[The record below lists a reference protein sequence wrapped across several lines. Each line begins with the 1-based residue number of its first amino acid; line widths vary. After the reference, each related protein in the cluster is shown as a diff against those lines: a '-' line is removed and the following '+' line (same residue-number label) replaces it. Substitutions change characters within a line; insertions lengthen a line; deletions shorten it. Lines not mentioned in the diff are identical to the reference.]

1 MKNYLALKAS
11 AGSGKTFA
19 LTVRYISLLLKGAS
33 PTEILALTFTNKAA
47 KEMSER
53 IFKTLKSLGED
64 KIYLEQIS
72 SVSELSIEQILNKK
86 DYLINLYLNSE
97 LSIYTID
104 KFVNKILREF
114 SGYIGV
120 DDDFSIKQDNI
131 ENLEYK
137 FLQSLNLENFDKLIN
152 FSYYEA
158 KKFNSI
164 FDIFL
169 NLNEKNEDFKIVP
182 IEENLINLQKN
193 LALEIAF
200 RLKKHIQNCPSAS
213 NAALKSV
220 DFDNFEELLLKGKTW
235 LTKDVSTDSRDFKK
249 CSNEEFEQNFQEL
262 KMQISNYYKLRSS
275 YSLSSLYELYKLFKD
290 FKKGYNKNK
299 NYFTFNDISNYVYE
313 LLSSKIDKDFLY
325 FRLDSKY
332 NHILIDE
339 FQDTSL
345 LQYKILEPLIE
356 EALSGNSEKFK
367 TFFYV
372 GDIKQSIYRF
382 RGGKRELFDF
392 VSKKHNQIE
401 TEILNTN
408 FRSAK
413 NIVEFVN
420 RAFINLNNYEYYEQL
435 SNIENGYVEVI
446 SDEKLKGDEKY
457 QTIASTIA
465 GLIRKNIDPN
475 SIAILT
481 YTNDDVLELYSYL
494 SKMFPTLK
502 ISTEMTSKLINQENV
517 KACIN
522 AIKYLYYKENI
533 YKENLNAIIGNAPN
547 TKLDFDFDLQENRVF
562 ELVLKIAKYFNI
574 LDDNVIKFI
583 EESKNFTDIVDFVYE
598 VDLMETPIENK
609 EQIGLQI
616 LTIFK
621 SKGLEFD
628 TVILLDRIKNKNAD
642 RSSLLFEY
650 SGVYLDNVYY
660 KISNLESFDENYK
673 RALNK
678 EKALQAEDEINILY
692 VALTRAKSNLFIF
705 KKEEKSVFDLI
716 GLESCQIGELIIN
729 EVKKDFNQKIEKVEY
744 KPLILGR
751 QKNKSVKDYDEDFE
765 LKARYFGIAT
775 HYCLEMMN
783 AFTIKQLEYS
793 LNLTKSRYS
802 VYLQDKEFD
811 DIKQRILLLIQNE
824 EFNSFL
830 KNANFLREQ
839 SLIYNGEIKIIDL
852 LIEKENKYYIFD
864 YKTTVQENKE
874 HEKQIS
880 FYKKAIKEI
889 SKSDEVY
896 AYLVYLGNEKAYLKA
911 I

>member
-1 MKNYLALKAS
+1 MKEYLALKAS

-19 LTVRYISLLLKGAS
+19 LTVRYISLLLKGAN

-53 IFKTLKSLGED
+53 VFKTLKNLGNDE
-64 KIYLEQIS
+64 IYLEQIS
-72 SVSELSIEQILNKK
+72 KVSELSNEQILNKK
-86 DYLINLYLNSE
+86 DKLVNLYLNSE

-104 KFVNKILREF
+104 KFINKILREF
-114 SGYIGV
+114 SGYLGV
-120 DDDFSIKQDNI
+120 DDDFSIKQDNV
-131 ENLEYK
+131 ENLQYK
-137 FLQSLNLENFDKLIN
+137 FLQSLGLEDFDKLIT
-152 FSYYEA
+152 FSYYES

-164 FDIFL
+164 FDIFQ
-169 NLNEKNEDFKIVP
+169 NLNEKNEEFKVVN
-182 IEENLINLQKN
+182 IEEKLIPLQKN
-193 LALEIAF
+193 LALQIAF
-200 RLKKHIQNCPSAS
+200 KLKNHIITCEGAS
-213 NAALKSV
+213 NASLKAV
-220 DFDNFEELLLKGKTW
+220 GFNNFDELLERGKTW
-235 LTKDVSTDSRDFKK
+235 LTKDVASESRDFKK
-249 CSNEEFEQNFQEL
+249 WVNEEFEKNFQEL
-262 KMQISNYYKLRSS
+262 KIEISNYYKLRSA
-275 YSLSSLYELYKLFKD
+275 YSLSSLYELYNLFKN
-290 FKKGYNKNK
+290 FKKAYNKNK

-356 EALSGNSEKFK
+356 ETLSGNSEKFK
-367 TFFYV
+367 SFFYV
-372 GDIKQSIYRF
+372 GDTKQSIYRF

-420 RAFINLNNYEYYEQL
+420 RAFVNLDNYEYYEQL

-446 SDEKLKGDEKY
+446 SDESLKEDEKY
-457 QTIASTIA
+457 QNVASTIA
-465 GLIRKNIDPN
+465 SLIRKNVDPN
-475 SIAILT
+475 TIAILT

-494 SKMFPTLK
+494 SKTFSSLK

-522 AIKYLYYKENI
+522 AIKYLYYKEKI
-533 YKENLNAIIGNAPN
+533 YKENLNAIIGNAPGAN
-547 TKLDFDFDLQENRVF
+547 IEFEFDLEENRVF
-562 ELVLKIAKYFNI
+562 ELILKVARYFNI
-574 LDDNVIKFI
+574 LDDNVIRFI
-583 EESKNFTDIVDFVYE
+583 EESKNFVDIVDFVYE

-609 EQIGLQI
+609 EQMGLQI

-642 RSSLLFEY
+642 KSSLLFEY
-650 SGVYLDNVYY
+650 SGVFLENVYY
-660 KISNLESFDENYK
+660 KISNLDKFDENYE

-678 EKALQAEDEINILY
+678 EKALQKEDEINILY
-692 VALTRAKSNLFIF
+692 VALTRAKNNLFIF

-716 GLESCQIGELIIN
+716 GLESCKIGDLVIN
-729 EVKKDFNQKIEKVEY
+729 EVKKDINQKIQKIDY
-744 KPLILGR
+744 KPLSLGR
-751 QKNKSVKDYDEDFE
+751 QANKAIKDYDDEFE
-765 LKARYFGIAT
+765 LKSRYFGIAT

-783 AFTIKQLEYS
+783 NFTIEELNYS
-793 LNLTKSRYS
+793 LSLARSRYS
-802 VYLQDKEFD
+802 VYLEDKDFN
-811 DIKQRILLLIQNE
+811 DIKKRVTLLIENE
-824 EFNSFL
+824 EFSHFL
-830 KNANFLREQ
+830 NNATFLREQ
-839 SLIYNGEIKIIDL
+839 SLMFNEEIKIIDL
-852 LIEKENKYYIFD
+852 LIKKDEKYYIFD
-864 YKTTVQENKE
+864 YKTTHGENIE
-874 HEKQIS
+874 HEKQVS

-889 SKSDEVY
+889 TNTDEVY
-896 AYLVYLGNEKAYLKA
+896 AYLIYLTTQKAYLKA
-911 I
+911 V

>member
-1 MKNYLALKAS
+1 MKEYLALKAS

-19 LTVRYISLLLKGAS
+19 LTVRYISLLLKGAN

-53 IFKTLKSLGED
+53 VFKTLKNLGNDE
-64 KIYLEQIS
+64 IYLEQIS
-72 SVSELSIEQILNKK
+72 KVSELSNEQILNKK
-86 DYLINLYLNSE
+86 DNLINLYLNSE

-104 KFVNKILREF
+104 KFINKILREF

-120 DDDFSIKQDNI
+120 DDDFSIKQDNV
-131 ENLEYK
+131 ENLQYK
-137 FLQSLNLENFDKLIN
+137 FLQSLGLENFDKLIT
-152 FSYYEA
+152 FSYYES

-164 FDIFL
+164 FDIFQ
-169 NLNEKNEDFKIVP
+169 NLNEKNEEFKVVN
-182 IEENLINLQKN
+182 IEEKLIPLQKN
-193 LALEIAF
+193 LALEIAIK
-200 RLKKHIQNCPSAS
+200 LKNHIISCEGAS
-213 NAALKSV
+213 NASLKAV
-220 DFDNFEELLLKGKTW
+220 DFNNFEELLERGKTW
-235 LTKDVSTDSRDFKK
+235 LTKDVASDSRDFKK
-249 CSNEEFEQNFQEL
+249 WVNEEFEKNFQEL
-262 KMQISNYYKLRSS
+262 KIEISNYYKLRSA
-275 YSLSSLYELYKLFKD
+275 YSLSSLYELYNLFKD
-290 FKKGYNKNK
+290 FKKSYNKNK

-356 EALSGNSEKFK
+356 ETLSGNSEKFK
-367 TFFYV
+367 SFFYV
-372 GDIKQSIYRF
+372 GDTKQSIYRF

-420 RAFINLNNYEYYEQL
+420 RAFLNLNNYEYYEQL

-446 SDEKLKGDEKY
+446 NDESLKEDEKY
-457 QTIASTIA
+457 KNVASTIA
-465 GLIRKNIDPN
+465 SLIRKNVDPN

-494 SKMFPTLK
+494 SKSFPSLK

-522 AIKYLYYKENI
+522 AIKYLYYKEKI
-533 YKENLNAIIGNAPN
+533 YKENLNAIIGNAPGAN
-547 TKLDFDFDLQENRVF
+547 IEFDFDLEENRVF
-562 ELVLKIAKYFNI
+562 ELILKVAKQFNI
-574 LDDNVIKFI
+574 LDDNVIRFI
-583 EESKNFTDIVDFVYE
+583 EESKNFVDIVDFVYE

-609 EQIGLQI
+609 EQMGLQI

-660 KISNLESFDENYK
+660 KISNLDKFDENYE

-678 EKALQAEDEINILY
+678 EKALQQEDEINILY
-692 VALTRAKSNLFIF
+692 VALTRAKNNLFIF
-705 KKEEKSVFDLI
+705 KKEEKSVFYLI
-716 GLESCQIGELIIN
+716 GLESSKIGDLIIN
-729 EVKKDFNQKIEKVEY
+729 EVKRDINQKIKKIDY
-744 KPLILGR
+744 KPLSLGR
-751 QKNKSVKDYDEDFE
+751 QANKASKDYEDKFE
-765 LKARYFGIAT
+765 LKSRYFGIAT

-783 AFTIKQLEYS
+783 SFTIEQLNYS
-793 LNLTKSRYS
+793 LSLARSRYS
-802 VYLQDKEFD
+802 VYLEDRDFD
-811 DIKQRILLLIQNE
+811 DIKQRVIMLIENK
-824 EFNSFL
+824 EFSQFL
-830 KNANFLREQ
+830 NNATFLREQ
-839 SLIYNGEIKIIDL
+839 SLMFNKEIKIIDL
-852 LIEKENKYYIFD
+852 LIKKDEKYYIFD
-864 YKTTVQENKE
+864 YKTTHGENIE
-874 HEKQIS
+874 HEKQVS
-880 FYKKAIKEI
+880 FYKKAIKDI
-889 SKSDEVY
+889 TNCDEVY
-896 AYLVYLGNEKAYLKA
+896 AYLIYLTTQKAYLKA
-911 I
+911 V

>member
-1 MKNYLALKAS
+1 MKEYLALKAS

-19 LTVRYISLLLKGAS
+19 LTVRYISLLLKGAN

-53 IFKTLKSLGED
+53 VFKTLKNLGNDE
-64 KIYLEQIS
+64 IYLEQIS
-72 SVSELSIEQILNKK
+72 KVSELSNEQILNKK
-86 DYLINLYLNSE
+86 DNLINLYLNSE

-104 KFVNKILREF
+104 KFINKILREF

-120 DDDFSIKQDNI
+120 DDDFSIKQDNV
-131 ENLEYK
+131 ENLQYK
-137 FLQSLNLENFDKLIN
+137 FLQSLGLENFDKLIT
-152 FSYYEA
+152 FSYYES

-164 FDIFL
+164 FDIFQ
-169 NLNEKNEDFKIVP
+169 NLNEKNEEFKVVN
-182 IEENLINLQKN
+182 IEEKLIPLQKN
-193 LALEIAF
+193 LALEIAIK
-200 RLKKHIQNCPSAS
+200 LKNHIISCEGAS
-213 NAALKSV
+213 NASLKAV
-220 DFDNFEELLLKGKTW
+220 DFNNFEELLERGKTW
-235 LTKDVSTDSRDFKK
+235 LTKDVASDSRDFKK
-249 CSNEEFEQNFQEL
+249 WVNEEFEKNFQEL
-262 KMQISNYYKLRSS
+262 KIEISNYYKLRSA
-275 YSLSSLYELYKLFKD
+275 YSLSSLYELYNLFKD
-290 FKKGYNKNK
+290 FKKSYNKNK

-356 EALSGNSEKFK
+356 ETLSGNSEKFK
-367 TFFYV
+367 SFFYV
-372 GDIKQSIYRF
+372 GDTKQSIYRF

-420 RAFINLNNYEYYEQL
+420 RAFLNLNNYEYYEQL

-446 SDEKLKGDEKY
+446 NDESLKEDEKY
-457 QTIASTIA
+457 KNVASTIA
-465 GLIRKNIDPN
+465 SLIRKNVDPN

-494 SKMFPTLK
+494 SKSFPSLK

-522 AIKYLYYKENI
+522 AIKYLYYKEKI
-533 YKENLNAIIGNAPN
+533 YKENLNAIIGNAPGAN
-547 TKLDFDFDLQENRVF
+547 IEFDFDLEENRVF
-562 ELVLKIAKYFNI
+562 ELILKVAKQFNI
-574 LDDNVIKFI
+574 LDDNVIRFI
-583 EESKNFTDIVDFVYE
+583 EESKNFVDIVDFVYE

-609 EQIGLQI
+609 EQMGLQI

-660 KISNLESFDENYK
+660 KISNLDKFDENYE

-678 EKALQAEDEINILY
+678 EKALQQEDEINILY
-692 VALTRAKSNLFIF
+692 VALTRAKNNLFIF

-716 GLESCQIGELIIN
+716 GLESSKIGDLIIN
-729 EVKKDFNQKIEKVEY
+729 EVKRDINQKIKKIDY
-744 KPLILGR
+744 KPLSLGR
-751 QKNKSVKDYDEDFE
+751 QANKASKDYEDKFE
-765 LKARYFGIAT
+765 LKSRYFGIAT

-783 AFTIKQLEYS
+783 SFTIEQLNYS
-793 LNLTKSRYS
+793 LSLARSRYS
-802 VYLQDKEFD
+802 VYLEDRDFD
-811 DIKQRILLLIQNE
+811 DIKQRVIMLIENK
-824 EFNSFL
+824 EFSQFL
-830 KNANFLREQ
+830 NNATFLREQ
-839 SLIYNGEIKIIDL
+839 SLMFNKEIKIIDL
-852 LIEKENKYYIFD
+852 LIKKDEKYYIFD
-864 YKTTVQENKE
+864 YKTTHGENIE
-874 HEKQIS
+874 HEKQVS
-880 FYKKAIKEI
+880 FYKKAIKDI
-889 SKSDEVY
+889 TNCDEVY
-896 AYLVYLGNEKAYLKA
+896 AYLIYLTTQKAYLKA
-911 I
+911 V

>member
-1 MKNYLALKAS
+1 MKEYLALKAS

-19 LTVRYISLLLKGAS
+19 LTVRYISLLLKGAN

-53 IFKTLKSLGED
+53 VFKTLKNLGNDE
-64 KIYLEQIS
+64 IYLEQIS
-72 SVSELSIEQILNKK
+72 KVSELSNEQILNKK
-86 DYLINLYLNSE
+86 DNLINLYLNSE

-104 KFVNKILREF
+104 KFINKILREF

-120 DDDFSIKQDNI
+120 DDDFSIKQDNV
-131 ENLEYK
+131 ENLQYK
-137 FLQSLNLENFDKLIN
+137 FLQSLGLENFDKLIT
-152 FSYYEA
+152 FSYYES

-164 FDIFL
+164 FDIFQ
-169 NLNEKNEDFKIVP
+169 NLNEKNEEFKVVN
-182 IEENLINLQKN
+182 IEEKLIPLQKN
-193 LALEIAF
+193 LALEIAIK
-200 RLKKHIQNCPSAS
+200 LKNHIISCEGAS
-213 NAALKSV
+213 NASLKAV
-220 DFDNFEELLLKGKTW
+220 DFNNFEELLERGKTW
-235 LTKDVSTDSRDFKK
+235 LTKDVASDSRDFKK
-249 CSNEEFEQNFQEL
+249 WVNEEFEKNFQEL
-262 KMQISNYYKLRSS
+262 KIEISNYYKLRSA
-275 YSLSSLYELYKLFKD
+275 YSLSSLYELYNLFKD
-290 FKKGYNKNK
+290 FKKSYNKNK

-356 EALSGNSEKFK
+356 ETLSGNSEKFK
-367 TFFYV
+367 SFFYV
-372 GDIKQSIYRF
+372 GDTKQSIYRF

-420 RAFINLNNYEYYEQL
+420 RAFLNLNNYEYYEQL

-446 SDEKLKGDEKY
+446 NDESLKEDEKY
-457 QTIASTIA
+457 KNVASTIA
-465 GLIRKNIDPN
+465 SLIRKNVDPN

-494 SKMFPTLK
+494 SKSFPSLK

-522 AIKYLYYKENI
+522 AIKYLYYKEKI
-533 YKENLNAIIGNAPN
+533 YKENLNAIIGNAPGGN
-547 TKLDFDFDLQENRVF
+547 IEFDFDLEENRVF
-562 ELVLKIAKYFNI
+562 ELILKVAKQFNI
-574 LDDNVIKFI
+574 LDDNVIRFI
-583 EESKNFTDIVDFVYE
+583 EESKNFVDIVDFVYE

-609 EQIGLQI
+609 EQMGLQI

-660 KISNLESFDENYK
+660 KISNLDKFDENYE

-678 EKALQAEDEINILY
+678 EKALQQEDEINILY
-692 VALTRAKSNLFIF
+692 VALTRAKNNLFIF

-716 GLESCQIGELIIN
+716 GLESYKIGDLIIN
-729 EVKKDFNQKIEKVEY
+729 EVKRDINQKIKKIDY
-744 KPLILGR
+744 KPLSLGR
-751 QKNKSVKDYDEDFE
+751 QANKASKDYEDKFE
-765 LKARYFGIAT
+765 LKSRYFGIAT

-783 AFTIKQLEYS
+783 SFTIEQLNYS
-793 LNLTKSRYS
+793 LSLASSRYS
-802 VYLQDKEFD
+802 VYLEDRDFD
-811 DIKQRILLLIQNE
+811 DIKQRVIMLIENK
-824 EFNSFL
+824 EFSQFL
-830 KNANFLREQ
+830 NNATFLREQ
-839 SLIYNGEIKIIDL
+839 SLMFNKEIKIIDL
-852 LIEKENKYYIFD
+852 LIKKDEKYYIFD
-864 YKTTVQENKE
+864 YKTTHGENIE
-874 HEKQIS
+874 HEKQVS
-880 FYKKAIKEI
+880 FYKKAIKDI
-889 SKSDEVY
+889 TNCDEVY
-896 AYLVYLGNEKAYLKA
+896 AYLIYLTTQKAYLKA
-911 I
+911 V

>member
-72 SVSELSIEQILNKK
+72 NVSELSVEQILNKK

-200 RLKKHIQNCPSAS
+200 KLKKYIQNCPSAS

-262 KMQISNYYKLRSS
+262 KIQISNYYKLRSS

-290 FKKGYNKNK
+290 FKKSYNKNK

-367 TFFYV
+367 SFFYV

-446 SDEKLKGDEKY
+446 SDDKLKEEEKY

-465 GLIRKNIDPN
+465 KLIRKNIDPN

-547 TKLDFDFDLQENRVF
+547 IKLDFDFNLEENRVF
-562 ELVLKIAKYFNI
+562 ELVLKVAKYFNI
-574 LDDNVIKFI
+574 LDDNVIKFV

-650 SGVYLDNVYY
+650 SGVYLENVYY
-660 KISNLESFDENYK
+660 KISNLENFDENYK

-705 KKEEKSVFDLI
+705 KKEEKSVFDLL
-716 GLESCQIGELIIN
+716 GLKSCKIGELVIN
-729 EVKKDFNQKIEKVEY
+729 EFTKDSNEKIEKVEY
-744 KPLILGR
+744 KPLSLGR
-751 QKNKSVKDYDEDFE
+751 QTNKSVKNYEEDFE

-783 AFTIKQLEYS
+783 DFTIEQLEYS

-802 VYLQDKEFD
+802 VYLKDKEFD
-811 DIKQRILLLIQNE
+811 DIKQRISLLIQNE

-830 KNANFLREQ
+830 DDANFLREQ

-874 HEKQIS
+874 HEKQVL

-889 SKSDEVY
+889 SNSDEVY

>member
-33 PTEILALTFTNKAA
+33 PTEVLALTFTNKAA

-72 SVSELSIEQILNKK
+72 NVSELSVEQILNKK

-193 LALEIAF
+193 LALEIAYK
-200 RLKKHIQNCPSAS
+200 LKKHIQNCPSAS

-235 LTKDVSTDSRDFKK
+235 LTKEVSTDSRDFKK

-290 FKKGYNKNK
+290 FKKSYNKNK

-367 TFFYV
+367 SFFYV

-446 SDEKLKGDEKY
+446 SDDKLKEEEKY

-465 GLIRKNIDPN
+465 KLIRKNIDPN

-547 TKLDFDFDLQENRVF
+547 TKLDFDFDLEENRVF
-562 ELVLKIAKYFNI
+562 ELVLKVAKYFNI
-574 LDDNVIKFI
+574 LDDNVIKFV

-660 KISNLESFDENYK
+660 KISNLENFDENYK

-705 KKEEKSVFDLI
+705 KKEEKSVFDLL
-716 GLESCQIGELIIN
+716 GLESCKIGELVIN
-729 EVKKDFNQKIEKVEY
+729 QFTKDSNEEIEKVEY
-744 KPLILGR
+744 KPLSLGR
-751 QKNKSVKDYDEDFE
+751 QTNKSVKNYEEDFE
-765 LKARYFGIAT
+765 LKARYFGITT

-783 AFTIKQLEYS
+783 DFTIEQLEYS

-802 VYLQDKEFD
+802 VYLKDKEFD
-811 DIKQRILLLIQNE
+811 DIKQRISLLIQNE

-830 KNANFLREQ
+830 DDANFLREQ

-889 SKSDEVY
+889 INSDEVY
-896 AYLVYLGNEKAYLKA
+896 AYLVYLGNEKAYLKS